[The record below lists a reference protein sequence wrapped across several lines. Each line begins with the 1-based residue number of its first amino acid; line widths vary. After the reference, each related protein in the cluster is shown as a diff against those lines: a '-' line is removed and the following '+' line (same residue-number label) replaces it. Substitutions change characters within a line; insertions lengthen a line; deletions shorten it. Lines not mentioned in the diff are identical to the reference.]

1 MSAVQFTVEVAL
13 AKGVNSGYFG
23 SEILKIDF
31 EAHMRFKLKFN

>member
-13 AKGVNSGYFG
+13 AKGVTGYFG